1 MGLLNRTV
9 IARTRGAVPREAAIA
24 ADLLRPAGL
33 LPPAQVG
40 AFAVT
45 AWRHDGAHLLW
56 VLEHAGAKV
65 HALAGPR
72 SDSDG
77 AWLRTATWNISYRDG
92 AFSPELGDVLS
103 ALGAAL
109 QQASDALQVDAAA
122 ATLRWFTRPDK
133 DDVLEVSPGKK
144 LYVRVTDHCDEKC
157 LFCNATEGNANIV
170 PSKTAL
176 RSLVARIPA
185 GKLSQVIFSGGE
197 PTLVK
202 ALPEMVGLAYAAGAR
217 QIIVQTNGVALAQP
231 GALEA
236 YLPYKDRLGIGF
248 SLHATD
254 ALLSAQLL
262 DHPDLLRHDAKLTA
276 IDRAVALGFLVKIT
290 CVVMRPNLAQV
301 PAFARWAWERWGT
314 GLARLQFSYAMPR
327 GNAWLNKHLV
337 LRFSECVGPFGE
349 AFAFGR
355 EVGLRIETSQS
366 CCVPP
371 CVMPDDV
378 GHYDIYGD
386 FAGTVSD
393 PERCKPSEVCGG
405 CNWDRICAGV
415 WKRYI
420 DVNGTSE
427 LRAVTD
433 RPEPPV
439 AIDDFVQ
446 PEVLDL
452 TDC

>member
-1 MGLLNRTV
+1 MGLLDRTV
-9 IARTRGAVPREAAIA
+9 IARTKGAVPRDAAIE

-33 LPPAQVG
+33 VPPAELAG
-40 AFAVT
+40 FAVT
-45 AWRHDGAHLLW
+45 HWRHDGAHLLW
-56 VLEHAGAKV
+56 TLDRAGARV

-72 SDSDG
+72 RDDDG
-77 AWLRTATWNISYRDG
+77 AFVRTATWNVGYRGG
-92 AFSPELGDVLS
+92 AFSPELAGALQ
-103 ALGAAL
+103 ALGEAL
-109 QQASDALQVDAAA
+109 QQATDRLGLDPSSVTA
-122 ATLRWFTRPDK
+122 RWFTRPAM

-170 PSKTAL
+170 SSKSAL
-176 RSLVARIPA
+176 RSLVARIPT
-185 GKLSQVIFSGGE
+185 GKLTQVIFSGGE

-217 QIIVQTNGVALAQP
+217 QIIVQTNGVSLAWP

-254 ALLSAQLL
+254 AALSAHML
-262 DHPDLLRHDAKLTA
+262 DHPDLARHDAKLKA
-276 IDRAVALGFLVKIT
+276 IDRAVQLGFLVKVT

-301 PAFARWAWERWGT
+301 PTFARWAWARWGT

-337 LRFSECVGPFGE
+337 LRFSECVGPFAE
-349 AFAFGR
+349 AFELGR
-355 EVGLRIETSQS
+355 ATGLRVETSQS
-366 CCVPP
+366 ACVPP
-371 CVMPDDV
+371 CVMPDYVD
-378 GHYDIYGD
+378 HQDLYGD
-386 FAGTVSD
+386 FAGKTAD
-393 PERCKPSEVCGG
+393 PERVKPPEICGG
-405 CNWDRICAGV
+405 CHWDRICAGV
-415 WKRYI
+415 WQRYL
-420 DVNGTSE
+420 DVYGGDE

-433 RPEPPV
+433 RPQPAV
-439 AIDDFVQ
+439 DIDDFVQ

-452 TDC
+452 ADC